1 MDKGGVYMDEERR
14 DPEETMEIIEGI
26 DMEYDESEK
35 DISEYVYEE
44 SREEKKE
51 KKPKKNRIISYIVVA
66 LVASLIGGIISPFI
80 VLKYMEKNNMLND
93 HNSPTFGISDVLESG
108 EKIDAITIVA
118 QDAMNSVVGITTRSL
133 RQIGFFQQEV
143 GGVGSGVIVDSNGY
157 ILTNSHVID
166 NGNAKDIRVL
176 FDNGDEKEAKVLWY
190 DSLLDLAIIKV
201 DAKNLPVAKLGDS
214 DKLLVGEP
222 AIAIGN
228 PLGLEFQS
236 TVTSG
241 IISGLHRSI
250 NVEGNVI
257 EDLIQ
262 TDASINQGN
271 SGGPLLNSKGEV
283 IGINTAKISSAEGL
297 GFAIPINTVKP
308 IIEQIIETGTY
319 KTVVMG
325 ITGVEVELYE
335 RRLGIDLSADE
346 GVVILEVVQNSPAHK
361 AGLRNGDVITK
372 IDNKSIENMSQ
383 LKKALYNYKQGDKA
397 KLTIIRNGTEEILE
411 IEFTQV
417 R

>member
-1 MDKGGVYMDEERR
+1 M
-14 DPEETMEIIEGI
+14 
-26 DMEYDESEK
+26 
-35 DISEYVYEE
+35 
-44 SREEKKE
+44 
-51 KKPKKNRIISYIVVA
+51 
-66 LVASLIGGIISPFI
+66 
-80 VLKYMEKNNMLND
+80 
-93 HNSPTFGISDVLESG
+93 
-108 EKIDAITIVA
+108 
-118 QDAMNSVVGITTRSL
+118 
-133 RQIGFFQQEV
+133 
-143 GGVGSGVIVDSNGY
+143 
-157 ILTNSHVID
+157 
-166 NGNAKDIRVL
+166 
-176 FDNGDEKEAKVLWY
+176 
-190 DSLLDLAIIKV
+190 
-201 DAKNLPVAKLGDS
+201 
-214 DKLLVGEP
+214 GEP